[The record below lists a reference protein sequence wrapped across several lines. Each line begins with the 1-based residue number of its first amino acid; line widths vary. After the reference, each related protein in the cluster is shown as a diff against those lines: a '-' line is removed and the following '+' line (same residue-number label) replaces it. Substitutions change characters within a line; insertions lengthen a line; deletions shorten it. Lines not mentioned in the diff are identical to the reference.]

1 MRVLGKVA
9 LALIAALAG
18 LYLVLSVL
26 QGAEG
31 IVAGVLRGVLEW
43 IGIPERQTG
52 TTSVA
57 EPSWIEDF
65 LWDWL
70 WFIILVP
77 VAAAWMVD
85 FVVKKLRDEAGQT
98 TGTTSKPASRNS
110 DRGGGSRDGDG
121 GARRA
126 PRAGRCSRPAV
137 LAPGVEFATAV
148 NPEPHVP
155 GSPMCSGAAR

>member
-1 MRVLGKVA
+1 MAGQRQPGVSGPRPESGLSVLGKAA

-31 IVAGVLRGVLEW
+31 IVAGFLRGVLEW
-43 IGIPERQTG
+43 IGITERQTG

-77 VAAAWMVD
+77 VAAALIVD
-85 FVVKKLRDEAGQT
+85 FVVKKLRDEAGQS
-98 TGTTSKPASRNS
+98 TGTTSKPASPDPDR
-110 DRGGGSRDGDG
+110 RGGNRDGDG
-121 GARRA
+121 GAR
-126 PRAGRCSRPAV
+126 
-137 LAPGVEFATAV
+137 
-148 NPEPHVP
+148 
-155 GSPMCSGAAR
+155 